1 MQQLTFDELI
11 DELDVA
17 TPPAVATET
26 SRPEPS
32 ASLVPVN
39 VTVADEDARRLGRQS
54 DDIYRA
60 LVEGAKFNIELV
72 VLPTRD
78 GRRRFIHNMTARIS
92 EIRDYLE
99 PMGLDVL
106 TYRLPDG
113 VWLYR
118 LGPRQAD
125 SRHIDIDLRYSGNAI
140 YWRCPCCQYS
150 HCHSVDLMGDYKSVQ
165 KSIEQNP
172 LCPSCQTRLEC
183 SPCP

>member
-1 MQQLTFDELI
+1 MQQLTFDDLVE
-11 DELDVA
+11 EMAAACVA
-17 TPPAVATET
+17 APVKQQETP
-26 SRPEPS
+26 
-32 ASLVPVN
+32 ASVVPVN

-60 LVEGAKFNIELV
+60 LVDGAKFNIELV

-99 PMGLDVL
+99 PLELDVL
-106 TYRLPDG
+106 RYRLPDG

-118 LGPRQAD
+118 LGARQ
-125 SRHIDIDLRYSGNAI
+125 I
-140 YWRCPCCQYS
+140 YGREINLALNSSSTHWRWKCPCCSAEQS
-150 HCHSVDLMGDYKSVQ
+150 RSFTDTTKNQVQ
-165 KSIEQNP
+165 KEIEQNP

>member
-11 DELDVA
+11 DELDAA

-32 ASLVPVN
+32 ASIVPVN

-125 SRHIDIDLRYSGNAI
+125 SRHIDIALVSLGRARMWN
-140 YWRCPCCQYS
+140 CPCCKS
-150 HCHSVDLMGDYKSVQ
+150 ITIKNVEIDADEKSVQ

-172 LCPSCQTRLEC
+172 LCPSCQTRLEY